1 MYDLLVKGGEVIDVA
16 QGIHGQSDIAISQG
30 KIASVAQEIASSKAK
45 RVIDAKGKI
54 VTPGLFDIHTH
65 SADGLINV
73 AVEPDE
79 DGVFSG
85 VTTVCDG
92 GSTGYANFPGFKKFV
107 IPQAKTDILCF
118 LGLHPVGLAVI
129 PESWSWRDVNPEAI
143 LKTIEDNRDLV
154 RGIKMRAVGGVAE
167 TLGIELIKTGKKI
180 AVDAGVP
187 VMVHI
192 GKDPPEETPADVM
205 ESLTR
210 QLLPLLDKGDIL
222 THVFSPKR
230 GQVIKPDGSM
240 LPGFREAME
249 RGIILDVA
257 SGSTNLSFEIA
268 RKALAE
274 GILPDTLSTDVSTFY
289 APRRLILTRLMS
301 KFLALGLSLDKV
313 IEMTTINPARALG
326 EEQRRGSL
334 KVGMPADISILE
346 LTEGNFTFL
355 DALKN
360 TIKGNLLLV
369 PSLTLKSGV
378 EILPEF
384 PSDMGSSVI
393 F

>member
-1 MYDLLVKGGEVIDVA
+1 MYDLLVKGGEIIDVA
-16 QGIHGQSDIAISQG
+16 QGIHGKSDIGISQG
-30 KIASVAQEIASSKAK
+30 KVASIAQEIAPSKAK
-45 RVIDAKGKI
+45 RTIDAKGKI
-54 VTPGLFDIHTH
+54 VTPGLIDMHTH
-65 SADGLINV
+65 VADGLISV
-73 AVEPDE
+73 ATEPDE

-92 GSTGYANFPGFKKFV
+92 GSTGYANFLGFKKFV

-118 LGLHPVGLAVI
+118 LALHPVGLAVI
-129 PESWSWRDVNPEAI
+129 PESWNWRDVNPEAI
-143 LKTIEDNRDLV
+143 LKTIEENRDWV
-154 RGIKMRAVGGVAE
+154 KGIKMRAVGALAE
-167 TLGIELIKTGKKI
+167 TLGIELIERGKKI
-180 AVDAGVP
+180 ATEAGVP
-187 VMVHI
+187 VMAHI
-192 GKDPPEETPADVM
+192 GKDPPEKTSADVM

-222 THVFSPKR
+222 THVFSPKL

-240 LPGFREAME
+240 LPGFREAIE
-249 RGIILDVA
+249 RGVVMDVA
-257 SGSTNLSFEIA
+257 SGSSNLSFEIA
-268 RKALAE
+268 KKALAK

-289 APRRLILTRLMS
+289 SPRRLILTRLMS

-313 IEMTTINPARALG
+313 IEMATINPARVLG

-346 LTEGNFTFL
+346 LTEGSFTFV
-355 DALKN
+355 DALKD

-378 EILPEF
+378 EILPKF

-393 F
+393 V

>member
-16 QGIHGQSDIAISQG
+16 QGIHSQSDIAISQG
-30 KIASVAQEIASSKAK
+30 KVASVAQEIASSKAK

-54 VTPGLFDIHTH
+54 VTPGLIDIHTH
-65 SADGLINV
+65 VANGLVNV
-73 AVEPDE
+73 AAEPDE

-92 GSTGYANFPGFKKFV
+92 GSTGHANLLGLKKYV

-118 LGLHPVGLAVI
+118 LALHPVGLALI
-129 PESWSWRDVNPEAI
+129 PENWNWRDVNPEAI

-154 RGIKMRAVGGVAE
+154 KGIKMRAVGALAE
-167 TLGIELIKTGKKI
+167 TLGVELIKRGKKI
-180 AVDAGVP
+180 AIEAGVP

-192 GKDPPEETPADVM
+192 GKDPPEKTQANVM
-205 ESLTR
+205 ESLSR

-222 THVFSPKR
+222 THVFSPKL

-240 LPGFREAME
+240 LAGFREAME

-257 SGSTNLSFEIA
+257 SGSTNFSFEIA

-289 APRRLILTRLMS
+289 TPRRLILTRLMS
-301 KFLALGLSLDKV
+301 KFLALGLSLDKI
-313 IEMTTINPARALG
+313 IEMTTINSARALG

-346 LTEGNFTFL
+346 LTEGDFTFV

-369 PSLTLKSGV
+369 PRLTLKFGK
-378 EILPEF
+378 EILPKF

-393 F
+393 V